1 VPGIIDVPKPA
12 QDLGAQYPNL
22 GRTNAALSSDILAG
36 LNGQLSP
43 GTLRDLQD
51 FNAAQAVGGG
61 MPGSGLFR
69 NRLGRN
75 IGLSAEALKNQAIS
89 QYNSTVPTISGTQT
103 VNPALQTSISES
115 NAINSSAPDPTA
127 AASHAEQLYQRYLQ
141 GLSNPG
147 GGINRAGGGGQ
158 PWWATNASSGPAAAD
173 SMGEVV
179 ARGPAGGTVSTG
191 GGAPGFEG
199 GYSGND
205 ILDYYGLSQGDATD
219 MGLTPEDLAMF

>member
-36 LNGQLSP
+36 LQGQLSP

-51 FNAAQAVGGG
+51 FNAAQGVASG
-61 MPGSGLFR
+61 MPLSGF
-69 NRLGRN
+69 NTSRLGRN
-75 IGLSAEALKNQAIS
+75 IGLTAEGLKNTAIG
-89 QYNSTVPTISGTQT
+89 QYNSTIPTISGTQT

-147 GGINRAGGGGQ
+147 GGINRGGGGA